1 MSFVHDHQRR
11 HRLGMPEAILCDGKD
26 ENSLRDIVEKLAAQ
40 PEHSV
45 LFTRL
50 SAEQIQALPEEH
62 RALLDYDALSRTAIL
77 NGRLPPRDDKVAV
90 LTAGTSDLAVASECS
105 RTLEFSGFKPEL
117 FADIGV
123 AGLWRLTDR
132 VEEIRQF
139 PIVIVVAGMDAA
151 LASVVA
157 GLIGSSVIGVPTS
170 VGYGVATG
178 GHTALNAMLASC
190 GQGIVVSNIDNGFG
204 GACAAIR
211 MLNSVHSKVNSS
223 KEKRA

>member
-1 MSFVHDHQRR
+1 MSFIHDHQRVQ
-11 HRLGMPEAILCDGKD
+11 RLGMPEAILCDGKD
-26 ENSLRDIVEKLAAQ
+26 DASLSAIVTELAAQ

-45 LFTRL
+45 LFTRMSTTQL
-50 SAEQIQALPEEH
+50 QALPDEH
-62 RALLDYDALSRTAIL
+62 RERLDYDALSRTAIL
-77 NGRLPPRDDKVAV
+77 NGCLPQKDTKIAV
-90 LTAGTSDLAVASECS
+90 LTAGTADLAVARECT
-105 RTLEFSGFKPEL
+105 RTLEFSGVAPEL

-132 VEEIRQF
+132 IEEIRQF

-157 GLIGSSVIGVPTS
+157 GLVGSSIIGVPTS
-170 VGYGVATG
+170 VGYGVAAG
-178 GHTALNAMLASC
+178 GQTALHSMLASC

-211 MLNSVHSKVNSS
+211 ILNSTMSMS
-223 KEKRA
+223 